1 MPGVELLC
9 SCGNNN
15 QLDKL
20 FMSKKELYL
29 QPTAE
34 VFELRLEG
42 LVCMSGGDGNEIMG
56 TGSSLGNDDFV

>member
-1 MPGVELLC
+1 
-9 SCGNNN
+9 
-15 QLDKL
+15 
-20 FMSKKELYL
+20 MSKKELYL